1 MSRERPTWFGI
12 KLSHKQAINVFI
24 ISFIGIF
31 LLSMILLPFIFS
43 FISSIR
49 SAIIYDYLDGLTY
62 TLMYMLPYLL
72 ILIVFLNICIY
83 SLAKSRR
90 IARFYSDVID
100 PQNAES
106 RPLMFC
112 PNCGNKKVGLEK
124 FCRICGEELK

>member
-1 MSRERPTWFGI
+1 MSRERLTWFGI

-31 LLSMILLPFIFS
+31 LLSMIIIPFIFS
-43 FISSIR
+43 FISVIR
-49 SAIIYDYLDGLTY
+49 SAIVYDYIDGFSY

-72 ILIVFLNICIY
+72 ILIVFLNISIY

-90 IARFYSDVID
+90 IARSYSELID
-100 PQNAES
+100 PHNTQS

-112 PNCGNKKVGLEK
+112 PNCGNKKVGIEK